1 MSSAGKSICTT
12 VCMQTNPF
20 FSFQNK
26 KEHKSEDFIHAVH
39 SWLDTSQ
46 CKVRKYVGSW
56 WFWRVISLTREN
68 IFIPNQKWISI
79 RSLYCHICVI
89 CPCCLLHRSVT
100 ASDPSVV
107 PPYRLPPGQY
117 SKLFFITNLREL
129 PPQSDPLWL
138 TNLQQL
144 LQSFPRLPSLPPLPF
159 LLSVDGKST
168 TSSRQTPRWAAS
180 DCLQACQE
188 LSVGTA
194 GADPGG
200 RWRHGFYISR
210 PVLWLAAVRVLKLHP
225 KATSSLLRDVRM
237 STTHVKKNPSNWTY
251 TCPRRSRRPCRPLTC
266 NHTCRSRRTHTF
278 THTHTLHILLL
289 CCTCTRN
296 VPRRF
301 SSAV

>member
-26 KEHKSEDFIHAVH
+26 KEHKSEDFIHVVH

-79 RSLYCHICVI
+79 RSLYCYICVI

-107 PPYRLPPGQY
+107 HPYRLPPGQY

-144 LQSFPRLPSLPPLPF
+144 LQSFPRLPFLPPLPF
-159 LLSVDGKST
+159 LLSVDSKST
-168 TSSRQTPRWAAS
+168 TSSSQTPP
-180 DCLQACQE
+180 
-188 LSVGTA
+188 LSSVWLSA
-194 GADPGG
+194 NL
-200 RWRHGFYISR
+200 SR
-210 PVLWLAAVRVLKLHP
+210 TLSGDRGSW
-225 KATSSLLRDVRM
+225 
-237 STTHVKKNPSNWTY
+237 
-251 TCPRRSRRPCRPLTC
+251 SRRQMTTWILHFTPGALTGSC
-266 NHTCRSRRTHTF
+266 QGIKTTS
-278 THTHTLHILLL
+278 
-289 CCTCTRN
+289 
-296 VPRRF
+296 
-301 SSAV
+301 

>member
-26 KEHKSEDFIHAVH
+26 KEHKSEDFIHVVH

-107 PPYRLPPGQY
+107 PPYRLPPPGSTVNY
-117 SKLFFITNLREL
+117 FLSPIWENFHLNLTLSDSQISSSSCNHFPDYPLCHLCPSCSLWTANPRRARARPPAEQRLTVCKPVKNSQWGPREL
-129 PPQSDPLWL
+129 IQAADDDMDFTFHARCSDW
-138 TNLQQL
+138 QL
-144 LQSFPRLPSLPPLPF
+144 S
-159 LLSVDGKST
+159 G
-168 TSSRQTPRWAAS
+168 
-180 DCLQACQE
+180 
-188 LSVGTA
+188 
-194 GADPGG
+194 
-200 RWRHGFYISR
+200 Y
-210 PVLWLAAVRVLKLHP
+210 
-225 KATSSLLRDVRM
+225 
-237 STTHVKKNPSNWTY
+237 
-251 TCPRRSRRPCRPLTC
+251 
-266 NHTCRSRRTHTF
+266 
-278 THTHTLHILLL
+278 
-289 CCTCTRN
+289 
-296 VPRRF
+296 
-301 SSAV
+301 

>member
-26 KEHKSEDFIHAVH
+26 KEHKSEDFIHVVL

-46 CKVRKYVGSW
+46 CKVRKYVESW

-144 LQSFPRLPSLPPLPF
+144 LQSFPRLPFLPPLPF
-159 LLSVDGKST
+159 LLSVDSKST
-168 TSSRQTPRWAAS
+168 TSSSQTPP
-180 DCLQACQE
+180 
-188 LSVGTA
+188 LSSVWLSA
-194 GADPGG
+194 NL
-200 RWRHGFYISR
+200 SR
-210 PVLWLAAVRVLKLHP
+210 TLSGDRGSW
-225 KATSSLLRDVRM
+225 
-237 STTHVKKNPSNWTY
+237 
-251 TCPRRSRRPCRPLTC
+251 SRRQMTTWILHFTPGALTGSC
-266 NHTCRSRRTHTF
+266 QGIKTTS
-278 THTHTLHILLL
+278 
-289 CCTCTRN
+289 
-296 VPRRF
+296 
-301 SSAV
+301 

>member
-1 MSSAGKSICTT
+1 MSSAGKSICKT

-79 RSLYCHICVI
+79 RSLYYHICVI

-107 PPYRLPPGQY
+107 HPYRLPPPGQY

-138 TNLQQL
+138 TN
-144 LQSFPRLPSLPPLPF
+144 PLPSPPAAPAIISPTTLSATSALPALCGQQIHDELEPDPPLSSVW
-159 LLSVDGKST
+159 LSASLSRTLSGDRGSWSRRQMTTWILHFTPGALTGSCQGIKT
-168 TSSRQTPRWAAS
+168 TS
-180 DCLQACQE
+180 
-188 LSVGTA
+188 
-194 GADPGG
+194 
-200 RWRHGFYISR
+200 
-210 PVLWLAAVRVLKLHP
+210 
-225 KATSSLLRDVRM
+225 
-237 STTHVKKNPSNWTY
+237 
-251 TCPRRSRRPCRPLTC
+251 
-266 NHTCRSRRTHTF
+266 
-278 THTHTLHILLL
+278 
-289 CCTCTRN
+289 
-296 VPRRF
+296 
-301 SSAV
+301 

>member
-26 KEHKSEDFIHAVH
+26 KEHKSEDFIHVVH

-107 PPYRLPPGQY
+107 HPYRLPPGQY

-144 LQSFPRLPSLPPLPF
+144 LQSFPRLPFLPPLPF
-159 LLSVDGKST
+159 LLSVDSKST
-168 TSSRQTPRWAAS
+168 TSSSQTPP
-180 DCLQACQE
+180 
-188 LSVGTA
+188 LSSVWLSA
-194 GADPGG
+194 NL
-200 RWRHGFYISR
+200 SR
-210 PVLWLAAVRVLKLHP
+210 TLSGDRGSW
-225 KATSSLLRDVRM
+225 
-237 STTHVKKNPSNWTY
+237 
-251 TCPRRSRRPCRPLTC
+251 SRRQMTTWILHFTPGALTGSC
-266 NHTCRSRRTHTF
+266 QGIKTTS
-278 THTHTLHILLL
+278 
-289 CCTCTRN
+289 
-296 VPRRF
+296 
-301 SSAV
+301 